1 MRACELN
8 EGFRDWFSKDEQRT
22 TGPQLMNY
30 ADVEMI
36 QSVDRLARS
45 KTEDVYNL
53 TSIHGRMKFIYIK
66 YPNSYE
72 FRIVFPNNTTKS
84 FKFTT
89 ASELHKIF
97 YRLMDML
104 EKKNGT

>member
-1 MRACELN
+1 MRTN
-8 EGFRDWFSKDEQRT
+8 EITEDFRDWIGKPEKK

-30 ADVEMI
+30 PDIEMI

-45 KTEDVYNL
+45 DTKDVYNL
-53 TSIHGRMKFIYIK
+53 QSRHGKFRFIYLK

-72 FRIVFPNNTTKS
+72 FRIAFPNGQTKS
-84 FKFTT
+84 LRFVT

-97 YRLMDML
+97 YSIINML
-104 EKKNGT
+104 DKKNGT